1 MEAVALKMPGWEDFP
16 PVRSRPGF
24 SIKRLIASVKS
35 WPYRFLTRQRPAML
49 AFALGT
55 RQFQRWSRHG
65 ETQQPCEFRPFKH
78 AAWSHYLDP
87 VLSLAVAAC

>member
-35 WPYRFLTRQRPAML
+35 
-49 AFALGT
+49 
-55 RQFQRWSRHG
+55 
-65 ETQQPCEFRPFKH
+65 
-78 AAWSHYLDP
+78 
-87 VLSLAVAAC
+87 